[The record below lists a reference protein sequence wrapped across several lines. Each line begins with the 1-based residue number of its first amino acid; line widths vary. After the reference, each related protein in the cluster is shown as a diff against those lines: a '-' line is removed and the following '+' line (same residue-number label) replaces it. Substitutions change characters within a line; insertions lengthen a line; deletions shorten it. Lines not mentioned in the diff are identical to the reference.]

1 MATPFATSAPATTAA
16 STTSSGTAAGSARRS
31 WSIRIALVAVFASL
45 TLAGCLTGQRPSFE
59 PTQPSIEPTGNPNID
74 AVLERLESVSSAV
87 FTADYTIL
95 TKLGNI
101 TSTAR
106 VVQSAPDRRSITI
119 NNVRFIFDEAS
130 VATCNLTT
138 AECEATIN
146 DARVSDVSV
155 THEFYG
161 KSFAQRL
168 RVDAGRRVGDPQSY
182 SITQAGQQ
190 ALCVDVPVVGG
201 TNSYCALSN
210 GVLARYDGND
220 LFIEMTAYSEFADET
235 AFETSLPETTLAPP
249 DAATSVPAGG

>member
-1 MATPFATSAPATTAA
+1 MATPIKTSP
-16 STTSSGTAAGSARRS
+16 
-31 WSIRIALVAVFASL
+31 IRVAVVALCASL
-45 TLAGCLTGQRPSFE
+45 FLAGCFTGQRPSFE

-74 AVLERLESVSSAV
+74 AVLERLESVSTAV
-87 FTADYTIL
+87 FTADYSIL
-95 TKLGNI
+95 TKLGNV

-119 NNVRFIFDEAS
+119 NNVRFIYDGAS
-130 VATCNLTT
+130 VATCNLLT

-168 RVDAGRRVGDPQSY
+168 RVDASRRVGDPAGY

-190 ALCVDVPVVGG
+190 ALCVDVPVTGG
-201 TNSYCALSN
+201 TVSYCALSN

-220 LFIEMTAYSEFADET
+220 LFIEMTAYSDFPDET
-235 AFETSLPETTLAPP
+235 AFETSLPETT
-249 DAATSVPAGG
+249 VPGG